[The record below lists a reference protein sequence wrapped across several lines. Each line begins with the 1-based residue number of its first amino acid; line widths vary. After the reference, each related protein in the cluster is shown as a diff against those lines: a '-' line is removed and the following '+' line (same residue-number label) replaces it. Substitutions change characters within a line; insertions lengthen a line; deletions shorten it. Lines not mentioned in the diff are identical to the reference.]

1 MTAAIDS
8 VIIGG
13 GHNGLV
19 CAYYLAAA
27 GQKIVVAEANDQ
39 LGGAAITREF
49 APGFRVS
56 AGAHLLHML
65 PKFIVEEME
74 LQKHGFSPMHQLLPC
89 SVLAMDRPNLVI
101 DGEVILGS
109 RASDCTQYQNFMT
122 RMRRF
127 AAHLQPVM
135 QMTPPRLG
143 TDAWADQSALLR
155 MAWQVRSLGRHD
167 MRELLRIIGMNI
179 YDLTAD
185 YLDSEYLRTAVAFDA
200 VLGSNAGPRSPG
212 TVLSFLARLAGQH
225 RAMPISMPPG
235 GMGAL
240 SDALAAAA
248 RAKGAELRTGARV
261 ARILVED
268 DRAVGVVLASGE
280 EIRAKRV
287 ISNADPRTTF
297 LKLLGAAHLD
307 TGFVRRVTH
316 FRDRGLCAKL
326 HLALSAPVK
335 LANST
340 RAAMQGRLLIAPN
353 MDYIETAYNPTKYG
367 ECPQRPAME
376 IIIPSYTD
384 STLAP
389 AGQHVLS
396 AIVQYVP
403 YQPREGWE
411 AAREGFIANCL
422 DTIEIYTPG
431 FKSSVIAAELLTP
444 EDIEKEFGISG
455 GHWHHGELSF
465 DQFFLVRPVPG
476 AAQYNAPIAG
486 LYLCG
491 AGSHPGGGVM
501 GIAGRNA
508 ARQVLKAA

>member
-1 MTAAIDS
+1 
-8 VIIGG
+8 
-13 GHNGLV
+13 
-19 CAYYLAAA
+19 
-27 GQKIVVAEANDQ
+27 
-39 LGGAAITREF
+39 
-49 APGFRVS
+49 
-56 AGAHLLHML
+56 
-65 PKFIVEEME
+65 
-74 LQKHGFSPMHQLLPC
+74 
-89 SVLAMDRPNLVI
+89 
-101 DGEVILGS
+101 
-109 RASDCTQYQNFMT
+109 
-122 RMRRF
+122 
-127 AAHLQPVM
+127 
-135 QMTPPRLG
+135 
-143 TDAWADQSALLR
+143 
-155 MAWQVRSLGRHD
+155 VRSLGRHD

-340 RAAMQGRLLIAPN
+340 RA
-353 MDYIETAYNPTKYG
+353 E
-367 ECPQRPAME
+367 
-376 IIIPSYTD
+376 
-384 STLAP
+384 
-389 AGQHVLS
+389 H
-396 AIVQYVP
+396 
-403 YQPREGWE
+403 
-411 AAREGFIANCL
+411 
-422 DTIEIYTPG
+422 
-431 FKSSVIAAELLTP
+431 
-444 EDIEKEFGISG
+444 
-455 GHWHHGELSF
+455 
-465 DQFFLVRPVPG
+465 
-476 AAQYNAPIAG
+476 G
-486 LYLCG
+486 LY
-491 AGSHPGGGVM
+491 
-501 GIAGRNA
+501 
-508 ARQVLKAA
+508 